1 VRHSPL
7 KCTVIIPTY
16 NRSRL
21 LDHTLSSL
29 TLQTLPPGEFD
40 VMVVDDG
47 SSDDSQGVADSYQ
60 GRLRLRYFFQAD
72 EGFRAAAARNIGIR
86 HASADVCVFV
96 DSGMLLHSSFLAE
109 HVATHAGSAEPLA
122 VCGYNYGH
130 KQDEKGTW
138 DLESL
143 VDVRDPTAAIEKLA
157 ALPEWHDIR
166 EPFYAKYTDVFHDLP
181 APWLIYWAGNVSART
196 AQVRAVG
203 MFDEKFRSWGG
214 EDMDLGYR
222 LHRDGARFALN
233 RRASA
238 IHLPHSKDA
247 DVNESSAGGN
257 YAYMA
262 RKYGTP
268 IMNLM
273 PLFPKINPFTMNDVI
288 RERGLPS
295 CSEYLAGRRRAQ
307 LGAREPAGVPR

>member
-1 VRHSPL
+1 VYHSAL

-29 TLQTLPPGEFD
+29 TRQTLTRDEFE

-47 SSDDSQGVADSYQ
+47 SSDDSRAVAESYI
-60 GRLRLRYFFQAD
+60 GRLRLRYFYQPD

-86 HASADVCVFV
+86 HATADVCVFV
-96 DSGMLLHSSFLAE
+96 DSGMLLHPVFLAE
-109 HVATHAGSAEPLA
+109 HLAPHAESDVPLA

-130 KQDEKGTW
+130 KQGEEGTW
-138 DLESL
+138 DIDSL
-143 VDVRDPTAAIEKLA
+143 IDVGDPGAAIANLA
-157 ALPEWHDIR
+157 ALPQWHDIR
-166 EPFYAKYTDVFHDLP
+166 EPFYAKYTDDFHDLP
-181 APWLIYWAGNVSART
+181 APWLVYWAGNVSART

-203 MFDEKFRSWGG
+203 MFDENFRSWGA

-222 LHRDGARFALN
+222 LHRDGARFVLN

-247 DVNESSAGGN
+247 DANEDSADAN

-262 RKYGTP
+262 QKYGTP
-268 IMNLM
+268 IVGLLT
-273 PLFPKINPFTMNDVI
+273 LFPVIGPFTMNDVI

-295 CSEYLAGRRRAQ
+295 CAEYLTGRHQASGNVRK
-307 LGAREPAGVPR
+307 PAEVLR